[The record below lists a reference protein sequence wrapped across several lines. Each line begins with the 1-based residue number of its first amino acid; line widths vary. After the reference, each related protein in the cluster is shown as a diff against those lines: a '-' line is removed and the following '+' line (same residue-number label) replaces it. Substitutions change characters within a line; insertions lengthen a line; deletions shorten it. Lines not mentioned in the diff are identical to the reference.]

1 MKPTFASEGHHVA
14 IPGRGHQHQD
24 IGRDHHHHQYN
35 GRGHQHQ
42 DNGLDDQDSGDRDQD
57 GDGDGQSV
65 MMTTWAVVMLTSTFA
80 SPPRSWSPD
89 GSWLA
94 FPIALQL
101 LQEPQTSARKEVSV

>member
-1 MKPTFASEGHHVA
+1 MKPTFASEGHHFAV
-14 IPGRGHQHQD
+14 PGRGHQH
-24 IGRDHHHHQYN
+24 HHH
-35 GRGHQHQ
+35 GHQHQ
-42 DNGLDDQDSGDRDQD
+42 YIGRDNQDSGDGDQD
-57 GDGDGQSV
+57 DDGDEQIV